1 VYGDADAIRIV
12 RKPLKFVYQ
21 LMTKALSGVC
31 VCVCACVCV
40 SSECARESARESAS
54 ESGSNKDLRTRESGR
69 AREQELERYG
79 HLAMQACRQT
89 DRQTDREG
97 QNERESERE
106 TWDERWGAGVET
118 QKKCTG
124 RGWGMGSSTI

>member
-1 VYGDADAIRIV
+1 MYGDADAIRIV

-89 DRQTDREG
+89 DRQRG
-97 QNERESERE
+97 PKRERE
-106 TWDERWGAGVET
+106 
-118 QKKCTG
+118 
-124 RGWGMGSSTI
+124 